1 MGGIRKEREGYL
13 SRNGPVNRHQR
24 ILTKEAILV
33 LVGKRRHNSLEIAE
47 HFGLELGV
55 VDQLVEELVKKGRII
70 REKGILAAGFHEK
83 PVSRV

>member
-13 SRNGPVNRHQR
+13 SRNGPANRHQR

-47 HFGLELGV
+47 HFDLE
-55 VDQLVEELVKKGRII
+55 
-70 REKGILAAGFHEK
+70 
-83 PVSRV
+83 